1 MTLRRRW
8 HNVVSRGTT
17 ALSSVLLAALLGAC
31 GGGGGSGASAP
42 PPTVPSTLPQEPG
55 APAFIGNTALDGMN
69 WINYR
74 RSQLGLSVLVRNAK
88 IDAAAQGHS
97 DYQRLNNTIAHEEVA
112 GLPGFTGVTPGKR
125 LAAAGYALVRPFAYG
140 EVISATTETSGFYQA
155 EELVTAIYHRFVI
168 FEPLFREIGTGAA
181 SAAGSN
187 AYTYFTSDMA
197 ASNGYSAGVGRGN
210 LVVYPFNNQS
220 RVPPN
225 FFSDNEKP
233 DPVEGRNEVGY
244 PISVHPDA
252 GSVVLV
258 QSFTVRPRGGAA
270 LATLLLSPVI
280 PPADSDKTAQWGAAI
295 IPLVVL
301 NAATIY
307 DVNFTGTVDGI
318 AVTRDWSFSTK

>member
-8 HNVVSRGTT
+8 HFAVSRGTM
-17 ALSSVLLAALLGAC
+17 ALSSALLAALLGAC
-31 GGGGGSGASAP
+31 GGGGGGVASAP
-42 PPTVPSTLPQEPG
+42 ATAVPSTLQQEPG

-97 DYQRLNNTIAHEEVA
+97 DYQRLNNSITHDQIA
-112 GLPGFTGVTPGKR
+112 GLPGFTGTTPEDR

-155 EELVTAIYHRFVI
+155 EELITAIYHRFVI

-187 AYTYFTSDMA
+187 GYTYFTSDMA
-197 ASNGYSAGVGRGN
+197 ASNGYSAGLGSGK
-210 LVVYPFNNQS
+210 LAVYPFNSQS
-220 RVPPN
+220 RVPTN

-233 DPVEGRNEVGY
+233 DPVDGRNEVGY
-244 PISVHPDA
+244 PISVHADA
-252 GSVVLV
+252 SAVVLV

-270 LATLLLSPVI
+270 LSTQLLSRGT
-280 PPADSDKTAQWGAAI
+280 DSKVAVSVAAI
-295 IPLVVL
+295 IPLAVL
-301 NAATIY
+301 GAATTY
-307 DVNFTGTVDGI
+307 DVNFTGTVDGV